1 MNIKDLLETQYAQ
14 QEMLEGPLPVGLA
27 DRRALATQYAHYAGE
42 ELYSYLQAAGYKHF
56 ADAAPAPRSTRIE
69 EIVDVLKYT
78 LCIAWTEGV
87 TAEELVQ
94 AFNSK
99 TGVVYN
105 RRRKVEMDSQV
116 AGFDIDGVLA
126 EYHVWGKDGTWE
138 SSQHDFIEGGGVM
151 ALPPNPGAISV
162 PLAFRERGMSIVLVT
177 ARKAW
182 IHRRLEADTYEWLGM
197 HSIPYDRVL
206 FGYDKMEQ
214 IRQHGAQFKFFV
226 EDNPKHALDLA
237 TGGIKVYYLG
247 TKIFGPVEHGNIIT
261 VESLH
266 EVLEAEIDN

>member
-56 ADAAPAPRSTRIE
+56 ADSAPAPRSTRVE
-69 EIVDVLKYT
+69 EIVDVLKYL

-87 TAEELVQ
+87 TPEELVQ

-105 RRRKVEMDSQV
+105 RRKRVAMDSHV

-126 EYHVWGKDGTWE
+126 KYTVWGVDGTWNTTQE
-138 SSQHDFIEGGGVM
+138 PFIEQGGV
-151 ALPPNPGAISV
+151 LGLEPNPGAMSV
-162 PLAFRERGMSIVLVT
+162 PMAFKERGLAVVMVT

-182 IHRRLEADTYEWLGM
+182 VHRRLEADTYEWLRL
-197 HSIPYDRVL
+197 HNIPFDRVL
-206 FGYDKMEQ
+206 FGHDKMEQ
-214 IRQHGAQFKFFV
+214 IKQHGSTFRFFV
-226 EDNPKHALDLA
+226 EDNPKHAIDVA
-237 TGGIKVYYLG
+237 SGGIRTYYLG
-247 TKIFGPVEHGNIIT
+247 TQVFGPVEHANIIT
-261 VESLH
+261 VDSLH
-266 EVLEAEIDN
+266 EVLERETNV